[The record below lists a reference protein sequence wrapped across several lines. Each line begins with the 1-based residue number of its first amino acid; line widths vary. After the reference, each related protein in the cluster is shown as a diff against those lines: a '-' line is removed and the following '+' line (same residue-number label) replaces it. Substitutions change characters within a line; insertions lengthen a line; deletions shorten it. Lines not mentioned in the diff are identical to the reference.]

1 MSDIKGIPNKL
12 IDEKSPYLLQ
22 HAYNPVNWYPWG
34 EEAFA
39 KAKAEDKP
47 VFLSIGYSTCH
58 WCHVMERESFEDKE
72 VAELINKNFVAIKV
86 DREERPDIDHIYM
99 DVCQSITGR
108 GGWPL
113 TVVLT
118 PEQQP
123 FFVGTYF
130 PKTSREG
137 FPGLMHILTVLDQH
151 WREKR
156 QTVLAE
162 IAEISKAASRR
173 LHLKSSNLSR
183 NTLDKAYDS
192 MANNFDVVN
201 GGFGLAPKFP
211 MPHQLLFLLRYYAL
225 TGKEQALLMVK
236 ETLDS
241 MSRGGIYDQL
251 GYGFS
256 RYSVDAEWHAP
267 HFEKMLYDNALLA
280 YIYTE
285 TFQATRDPHYKE
297 IAEQIFVYEQRDML
311 DKTGGFYSAEDADS
325 EGHEGKFYLWS
336 QDEIIDILG
345 SEGQLFADFYSVTPQ
360 GNFEAAAN
368 ILYFTKENISE
379 FAISRGIEPA
389 DLQMKL
395 AEYRHKLWQQ
405 REKRVHPHK
414 DDKILLGWNA
424 LFIASL
430 AKGAKVFDNQDYLKL
445 AEETLKSLQTLLRR
459 PDGRWLARYRD
470 GEAAYLAYLDDYAY
484 LCWALLEL
492 YEASLDFSYI
502 AEAVKLCEQVVELFT
517 DQKHGG
523 FYFYGHDSE
532 TLLRRPKEYSDGA
545 LPSGNSVMAWCLAK
559 ICRLTQ
565 QPKWESLLTKLLAS
579 ISGEIAQYP
588 QGYSFLLQTLLYQG
602 KPPQQA
608 VIAGWQKH
616 EATAALLKTCQAS
629 YQPFLDVV
637 LAEEDSRQ
645 ESVALFP
652 QLADYPIRDNQ
663 ATAYVCENYQCQLP
677 VHTPAELD
685 QLFVTTFSKKMDKRQ

>member
-1 MSDIKGIPNKL
+1 MSELKGKPNKL

-58 WCHVMERESFEDKE
+58 WCHVMEKESFEDE
-72 VAELINKNFVAIKV
+72 AVAALINKNYVAIKV

-99 DVCQSITGR
+99 EVCQSITGR
-108 GGWPL
+108 GGWPM

-130 PKTSREG
+130 PKESREG
-137 FPGLMHILTVLDQH
+137 FPGLMHILTVLDEH

-156 QTVLAE
+156 QTVLEE
-162 IAEISKAASRR
+162 IAEISRASSRR
-173 LHLKSSNLSR
+173 PHLKSSNLARS
-183 NTLDKAYDS
+183 TLDKAYDS
-192 MANNFDVVN
+192 LAHDFDVVN

-225 TGKEQALLMVK
+225 TGKEQALLMVR

-297 IAEQIFVYEQRDML
+297 IAEQIFAYEQRDML

-336 QDEIIDILG
+336 QAEIINILG
-345 SEGQLFADFYSVTPQ
+345 EDGQLFADFYSATPQ

-368 ILYFTKENISE
+368 ILYFTEENIDE
-379 FAISRGIEPA
+379 FAISRGIDPTE
-389 DLQMKL
+389 LREKL
-395 AEYRHKLWQQ
+395 AAGRHKLWQQ

-424 LFIASL
+424 LLIAAL

-445 AEETLKSLQTLLRR
+445 AKQTLESLQTLLQRQ
-459 PDGRWLARYRD
+459 DGRWLARYRD

-492 YEASLDFSYI
+492 YEATLDASYLVK
-502 AEAVKLCEQVVELFT
+502 AMKLCDQVVELFT

-523 FYFYGHDSE
+523 FYFYGKDSE
-532 TLLRRPKEYSDGA
+532 SLLSRPKEYSDGA

-559 ICRLTQ
+559 IHRLTQ
-565 QPKWESLLTKLLAS
+565 QPQWETRLKKLLES
-579 ISGEIAQYP
+579 TSGEVAQYP
-588 QGYSFLLQTLLYQG
+588 QGYSFLLQALLYQG
-602 KPPQQA
+602 KPPQQ
-608 VIAGWQKH
+608 VVVAGWKDH
-616 EATAALLKTCQAS
+616 EATTALLKTCRAR
-629 YQPFLDVV
+629 YQPFLDVI
-637 LAEEDSRQ
+637 LADEDDRQ
-645 ESVALFP
+645 DMTAILP
-652 QLADYPIRDNQ
+652 QIVDYPISGNEV
-663 ATAYVCENYQCQLP
+663 TAYVCENYQCQLP
-677 VHTPAELD
+677 VHTAVELD
-685 QLFVTTFSKKMDKRQ
+685 QLFATTFSQRSDSE